1 MNKMVKTV
9 IEILKQDCDQLKK
22 LFEELISKYSEIYR
36 WNEPDSFIISTHLYS
51 WKDLP
56 IEGKQLQSRIFKEYL
71 HFAERSRLLL
81 LNQPPDSIASFDES
95 KNEVI
100 AIINQ
105 ENTYLSSQEEA
116 LNEVYKN
123 LDNQIKLLDNIYDQ
137 SSGKILYVPD
147 TNALL
152 ANPRIEQWRFADV
165 SEFEI
170 ILTPTVLSE
179 LDKLKIAHRM
189 ESVRK
194 KTEGLIRQIKGY
206 RGRGKLNDGIPLV
219 NRISTLKSIAV
230 EPNFNKTLS
239 WLDPSNDD
247 DRILASFIEVMKI
260 YPNSPVIIVTNDIN
274 MQNKAEFAGIPF
286 VEPPGLIIE

>member
-1 MNKMVKTV
+1 MVKTV
-9 IEILKQDCDQLKK
+9 IEILNQDCKQLKK
-22 LFEELISKYSEIYR
+22 LFEELILKHSIIYR
-36 WNEPDSFIISTHLYS
+36 WNEPGSFIISTHPYS
-51 WKDLP
+51 WKDLSDK
-56 IEGKQLQSRIFKEYL
+56 GKQLQSRVYKEYL

-95 KNEVI
+95 KNEII

-105 ENTYLSSQEEA
+105 ENTYLSSLEKA
-116 LNEVYKN
+116 LSEVYKN

-152 ANPRIEQWRFADV
+152 ANPRIEQWRFDDV

-179 LDKLKIAHRM
+179 LDELKITHRV

-194 KTEGLIRQIKGY
+194 KAEGLIRQIKGY
-206 RGRGKLNDGIPLV
+206 RGRGKLNDGVPLV
-219 NRISTLKSIAV
+219 SGVSTLKSIAV

-286 VEPPGLIIE
+286 IEPPELIME

>member
-1 MNKMVKTV
+1 MNYQYSYEYN
-9 IEILKQDCDQLKK
+9 IANEGEQLKK

-36 WNEPDSFIISTHLYS
+36 YHESDNFIFSTHPYG
-51 WKDLP
+51 WKDLSDK
-56 IEGKQLQSRIFKEYL
+56 GKQLQSRIFKEYL

-81 LNQPPDSIASFDES
+81 FNQPSDSIASFDEC
-95 KNEVI
+95 KNEII

-105 ENTYLSSQEEA
+105 ERTYLSSHEDA
-116 LNEVYKN
+116 LSEVYKN

-179 LDKLKIAHRM
+179 LDKLKIAHRL
-189 ESVRK
+189 ESVREK
-194 KTEGLIRQIKGY
+194 AEGLIRQIKGY
-206 RGRGKLNDGIPLV
+206 RGRGKLNDGVPLV
-219 NRISTLKSIAV
+219 NGVSTLKSIAV

-239 WLDPSNDD
+239 WLDPLNDD

-260 YPNSPVIIVTNDIN
+260 YPNSPVLIVTNDIN

-286 VEPPGLIIE
+286 VEPPELIE

>member
-1 MNKMVKTV
+1 MVKTV

-36 WNEPDSFIISTHLYS
+36 WNEPDSFIISTHPYS

-239 WLDPSNDD
+239 WLDPLNDD

>member
-1 MNKMVKTV
+1 MVKTV
-9 IEILKQDCDQLKK
+9 IEILNQDCEQLKN
-22 LFEELISKYSEIYR
+22 LFEELILKHSKIYR
-36 WNEPDSFIISTHLYS
+36 WNEPDDLICSTHPYS
-51 WKDLP
+51 WKELSN
-56 IEGKQLQSRIFKEYL
+56 EGKQQQSRIFKGYL
-71 HFAERSRLLL
+71 HFAERSKLLL
-81 LNQPPDSIASFDES
+81 LNQPPDYLASFDES
-95 KNEVI
+95 KNEII

-105 ENTYLSSQEEA
+105 ERTYLSTLEEV
-116 LNEVYKN
+116 LSEVCKN

-137 SSGKILYVPD
+137 SSGRIIYVPD

-152 ANPRIEQWRFADV
+152 TNPRIEQWRFADV

-179 LDKLKIAHRM
+179 LDKLKVTYKV
-189 ESVRK
+189 ESVREK
-194 KTEGLIRQIKGY
+194 AEGLIRQIKGF
-206 RGRGKLNDGIPLV
+206 RGRGKLNDGVPLV
-219 NRISTLKSIAV
+219 NGISTLKSIAA

-239 WLDPSNDD
+239 WLDSSNDD

-286 VEPPGLIIE
+286 IEPPGLIVK